1 MIKILLGNVG
11 KLLSVI
17 LLSGAA
23 IAGCCRT
30 HESLWSKCFFTRAIH
45 TPMSYSSTAN
55 LFCSCH
61 HDARNCVAHV
71 ASTTL
76 GVAVLWELA
85 ARALGGAAAL
95 ALALGYCGALKLVPG
110 VSWSVA
116 GGSAPERLCAVYGE
130 GAVMSP
136 RRAECIGVFV
146 TRADLRARARRVLSS
161 ETRWPARWCG
171 GAAGGG
177 AWRAGQWQK
186 R

>member
-1 MIKILLGNVG
+1 
-11 KLLSVI
+11 
-17 LLSGAA
+17 
-23 IAGCCRT
+23 
-30 HESLWSKCFFTRAIH
+30 
-45 TPMSYSSTAN
+45 MSYSSTAN

-116 GGSAPERLCAVYGE
+116 GGATAV
-130 GAVMSP
+130 
-136 RRAECIGVFV
+136 IGLGRV
-146 TRADLRARARRVLSS
+146 ARAAL
-161 ETRWPARWCG
+161 WG
-171 GAAGGG
+171 GAAAAG
-177 AWRAGQWQK
+177 APQPLLTTATALGALPHTSVPTYQQLARAANGARPRHAATNWSLPPRQHDAPHHA
-186 R
+186 